1 MTPDSV
7 TDRRVDRLQDPLEYE
22 RGFWSRGRSRVCGVD
37 EVGRGPLAGPVL
49 VCAVVLPVDLHV
61 EGARDSK
68 KLSRDARRARCRDI
82 LDRVPDGDVSLGA
95 ASVREIERLNILG
108 ATRLAMRRALEALA
122 APWDHLV
129 IDGLPMKGVP
139 DHDAVVGGDDRVHSI
154 ACASIVA
161 KVVRDDLMRR
171 LAVRYPVY
179 GWERNAGYGT
189 VDHREAIT
197 RHGAT
202 PHHRRSFLGVQYGLD
217 L

>member
-1 MTPDSV
+1 
-7 TDRRVDRLQDPLEYE
+7 
-22 RGFWSRGRSRVCGVD
+22 VD